1 MNSAKS
7 IALLCA
13 LACVALLFAGCTTTT
28 TTTIGNPTT
37 AQTAAPAA
45 AAAAGTAAQPA
56 APAAATPAPS
66 TTPECPDKL
75 VWDNSWDTRWM
86 SYAGNHDIRAIA
98 EGAEGE
104 IDSWNGINA
113 PDPTDV
119 KLTQKCRDVTG
130 TVAFG
135 TDPVCMGT
143 VTGKVDKNQLTG
155 TWKTAGCEPE
165 EGSTDGKFSLT
176 MAADNQSWTGKIIGT
191 KWLDW
196 CSDCPPNWAGR
207 KA

>member
-1 MNSAKS
+1 MKISKCTILLLAFAF
-7 IALLCA
+7 IAMFA
-13 LACVALLFAGCTTTT
+13 AGCTSSQPATT
-28 TTTIGNPTT
+28 PS
-37 AQTAAPAA
+37 APAATAAPAA
-45 AAAAGTAAQPA
+45 PATTA

-75 VWDNSWDTRWM
+75 VWDGNWDTRWM
-86 SYAGNHDIRAIA
+86 GYAGNHDIRTIA
-98 EGAEGE
+98 DGQEGQP
-104 IDSWNGINA
+104 DSWNGINA
-113 PDPTDV
+113 PPATDV
-119 KLTQKCRDVTG
+119 KLTQTCWDVTG

-143 VTGKVDKNQLTG
+143 VTGKIDKNHLTG
-155 TWKTAGCEPE
+155 TWKSSGCEAE
-165 EGSTDGKFSLT
+165 EGSTDGKIYLT

-191 KWLDW
+191 KWLDY

>member
-1 MNSAKS
+1 MKISKCTILLLAFAF
-7 IALLCA
+7 IAMFA
-13 LACVALLFAGCTTTT
+13 AGCTSSQPATT
-28 TTTIGNPTT
+28 PS
-37 AQTAAPAA
+37 APAATAAPAA
-45 AAAAGTAAQPA
+45 PAATA

-75 VWDNSWDTRWM
+75 VWDGNWDTRWM
-86 SYAGNHDIRAIA
+86 GYAGNHDIRTIA
-98 EGAEGE
+98 DGQEGQP
-104 IDSWNGINA
+104 DSWNGINA
-113 PDPTDV
+113 PPATDV
-119 KLTQKCRDVTG
+119 KLTQTCWDVTG

-143 VTGKVDKNQLTG
+143 VTGKIDKNHLTG
-155 TWKTAGCEPE
+155 TWKSSGCEAE
-165 EGSTDGKFSLT
+165 EGSTDGKIYLT

-191 KWLDW
+191 KWLDY